1 MKKSSLNAFLFCLI
15 VFLSSFNFFQNNA
28 RTKQSHSF
36 PMDWVKQVGAKQI
49 PEGKRIF
56 KVNNYGA
63 VNDGKTMDTKFIQK
77 AIDACAAAGGGI
89 VTFDTGEYVTG
100 SIFVKSGV
108 TLRIDKG
115 VKILG
120 SQNINDYPII
130 NTRVAGIEMKWPAAL
145 INVLNQKEVA
155 ITGEGIVDGRGK
167 PFWDKY
173 WAMRRI
179 YDPKGIRWAADYDCR
194 RPRLILI
201 QRSENVTL
209 SNVRLQRSGFW
220 TVHILYSN
228 LITVNGITVEN
239 NIGGHGP
246 STDGVDIDSST
257 YILVENCDID
267 CNDDDYCLKAGR
279 DADGLRVNKPTEYV
293 VIRHCIARS
302 GGGLCT
308 FGSETSGSIRHILVD
323 SSKAIG
329 TSNGVNFKSAF
340 TRGGTV
346 EDIHI
351 QNLKMDQ
358 VKTAINLNLNWN
370 PHYSYTTLP
379 KGFNYDSIPWYWKV
393 MLEKVP
399 PSKGTPHIQDVFI
412 SNITA
417 DSCGTAIHAIG
428 METSPLKDFD
438 LTNIKISADRAGE
451 IKYAKD
457 WMFKEVDIQDKD
469 NSQVRAE
476 DTENVKL

>member
-1 MKKSSLNAFLFCLI
+1 MKRTWSSIILFCLVI
-15 VFLSSFNFFQNNA
+15 ALTIYFPGNA
-28 RTKQSHSF
+28 QTKQSSRIS
-36 PMDWVKQVGAKQI
+36 MDWIKQVGAKQA
-49 PEGKRIF
+49 PRGERIF
-56 KVNNYGA
+56 KVNDYGA

-77 AIDACAAAGGGI
+77 AIDACAIAGGGV

-115 VKILG
+115 VKISG
-120 SQNINDYPII
+120 SQHIDDYPII

-145 INVLNQKEVA
+145 INVLNQKNVA
-155 ITGEGIVDGRGK
+155 IMGEGIIDGRGK

-173 WAMRRI
+173 WAMRKV

-201 QRSENVTL
+201 QRSEDVTL
-209 SNVRLQRSGFW
+209 SNVHLQRSGFW

-228 LITVNGITVEN
+228 HITVNGITVEN

-246 STDGVDIDSST
+246 STDGIDIDSST
-257 YILVENCDID
+257 YILVENCDVD

-308 FGSETSGSIRHILVD
+308 FGSETSGSIRHVLVEN
-323 SSKAIG
+323 SEAIG
-329 TSNGVNFKSAF
+329 TGNGVNFKSAF

-351 QNLKMDQ
+351 RNLKMTR

-370 PHYSYTTLP
+370 PQYSYTTLP
-379 KGFNYDSIPWYWKV
+379 QGFNYDSIPGYWKV

-399 PSKGTPHIQDVFI
+399 PSIGTPHIQDVFV

-438 LTNIKISADRAGE
+438 FTNIKISADRAGE
-451 IKYAKD
+451 IEYAKD
-457 WMFKEVDIQDKD
+457 WHFNEVSIQAKD
-469 NSQVRAE
+469 NSQVKVE
-476 DTENVKL
+476 DAENVKL

>member
-1 MKKSSLNAFLFCLI
+1 MNLSPAKFLLVPLLLFITAFTVPPI
-15 VFLSSFNFFQNNA
+15 HIQWE
-28 RTKQSHSF
+28 KIIPQ
-36 PMDWVKQVGAKQI
+36 PMNWVKEVGARQA
-49 PEGKRIF
+49 PQGKKIF
-56 KVNNYGA
+56 RVNDYGA
-63 VNDGKTMDTKFIQK
+63 VNDGKTMDTKSIQK
-77 AIDACAAAGGGI
+77 AIDTCAAVGGGI
-89 VTFDTGEYVTG
+89 VTFDTGYYLTG
-100 SIFVKSGV
+100 SVFVKSGV
-108 TLRIDKG
+108 TLQIDKG

-120 SQNINDYPII
+120 SQDIKDYPII
-130 NTRVAGIEMKWPAAL
+130 PTRVAGIEMNWPAAL
-145 INVLNQKEVA
+145 INVLNQKDVA
-155 ITGEGIVDGRGK
+155 ITGDGIIDGRGR

-173 WAMRRI
+173 WAMRKV
-179 YDPKGIRWAADYDCR
+179 YDPKGIRWAADYDCQ

-201 QRSENVTL
+201 SRSSDVTL
-209 SNVRLQRSGFW
+209 KGVHLQRSGFW

-228 LITVNGITVEN
+228 HVTVNGITVEN

-308 FGSETSGSIRHILVD
+308 FGSETSGSIRHVLVEN
-323 SSKAIG
+323 SEAIG
-329 TSNGVNFKSAF
+329 TGNGVNFKSAF

-351 QNLKMDQ
+351 QNLKMEK

-370 PHYSYTTLP
+370 PNYSYTTLP
-379 KGFNYDSIPWYWKV
+379 KGYNYDSIPHYWKV

-399 PSKGTPHIQDVFI
+399 PSKGTPTIKDVFI
-412 SNITA
+412 SNIKAT
-417 DSCGTAIHAIG
+417 DCKTAIHAVG
-428 METSPLKDFD
+428 MKTSPLRNFE
-438 LTNIKISADRAGE
+438 LTNINISSGTAGE
-451 IKYAKD
+451 IEYARNWK
-457 WMFKEVDIQDKD
+457 FNKVDIQAKD
-469 NSQVRAE
+469 GSKVE
-476 DTENVKL
+476 VKDVKNVKL